1 MRRSSRLPLASF
13 ALAAVF
19 LAGCPD
25 NAGNAPPA
33 DHLFYPIAAVVAG
46 PDARPFL
53 YVVNSNFDLKYNG
66 STVVAI
72 DLAPLR
78 ARAAAPANCDPDP
91 DSTVGAQVCRDSE
104 FIMPPTLEQ
113 LGLDTLSAA
122 DRLAVA
128 EAIWESVAREA
139 EQAPVPDAQRQ
150 ALERRLADSLA
161 RPDAVVP
168 WEVVKARALA
178 RATR

>member
-1 MRRSSRLPLASF
+1 
-13 ALAAVF
+13 
-19 LAGCPD
+19 
-25 NAGNAPPA
+25 
-33 DHLFYPIAAVVAG
+33 
-46 PDARPFL
+46 
-53 YVVNSNFDLKYNG
+53 
-66 STVVAI
+66 
-72 DLAPLR
+72 
-78 ARAAAPANCDPDP
+78 
-91 DSTVGAQVCRDSE
+91 
-104 FIMPPTLEQ
+104 MPPTLEQ